1 MAPPLSTKREDQDGG
16 LPVIMSSLND
26 VEISTPEPKLDQLT
40 STRPVSGSTSMN
52 SLSAVPLARVGEAT
66 SKGPCQGWPASAARR
81 MESGWIVPLKLGGF
95 PVPFTMSEE

>member
-52 SLSAVPLARVGEAT
+52 SLSAVPLARGAEAT
-66 SKGPCQGWPASAARR
+66 SNGPCQVWPPSVERW
-81 MESGWIVPLKLGGF
+81 MQSVGIVPLKLGGF